1 MSFSLCIC
9 TRAINTRLTTH
20 GKCRLKRKIPCCLL
34 ILNSVNEFGQVGDVA
49 AVEKIAKKETPAAEK
64 SVEAVATKASGSA
77 QAGTATKR
85 K

>member
-1 MSFSLCIC
+1 
-9 TRAINTRLTTH
+9 
-20 GKCRLKRKIPCCLL
+20 
-34 ILNSVNEFGQVGDVA
+34 VNEFGQVGDVA
-49 AVEKIAKKETPAAEK
+49 AVEQMAKKETPAAEK

>member
-1 MSFSLCIC
+1 
-9 TRAINTRLTTH
+9 
-20 GKCRLKRKIPCCLL
+20 
-34 ILNSVNEFGQVGDVA
+34 VNEFGQVGDVA